1 MKKHSYV
8 DKFLAQLESLS
19 RLSPTK
25 VCFVLAELQNNAL
38 FKPVECDSGGSV
50 GGGSLVESK
59 NKPSTS
65 YPSKFFRTGSIN
77 TNESCFVDKWRK
89 NFPDESAIQK
99 YASRNELNE
108 QTRAAFDH
116 TAASQKRDTLS
127 EIHLDCVGLW
137 NSKMVDKILIQQ
149 VFTNENLIVV
159 KLPNWRN
166 LLRVCTNET
175 NDKRLKST
183 SLKLE
188 TKIVDLIPP
197 AGKTIK
203 LALQIYPNGIGKSL
217 GECVSAYVKII
228 SSPSKTY
235 TLTFFVKSNA
245 KKLENISKSI
255 SVDGSLNL
263 EQLVGIQEL
272 CNHKELDGFLK
283 KDCLMIGLK
292 VH

>member
-1 MKKHSYV
+1 MSF
-8 DKFLAQLESLS
+8 DAFDDS
-19 RLSPTK
+19 RLSFCSSEPSSS
-25 VCFVLAELQNNAL
+25 AERYRVTQEKSDFQLRRSNNSIRTESSTRNEPCSVDKPRKTIPEPRIEGQKCASRIESICSAN
-38 FKPVECDSGGSV
+38 KNEPVEQ
-50 GGGSLVESK
+50 
-59 NKPSTS
+59 N
-65 YPSKFFRTGSIN
+65 
-77 TNESCFVDKWRK
+77 
-89 NFPDESAIQK
+89 Q
-99 YASRNELNE
+99 
-108 QTRAAFDH
+108 AALEH
-116 TAASQKRDTLS
+116 TAVSPKHDTLS
-127 EIHLDCVGLW
+127 ENHLELVGLLS
-137 NSKMVDKILIQQ
+137 SKMVDKLLIQQ

-166 LLRVCTNET
+166 LFGVCTNET

-217 GECVSAYVKII
+217 VKCVSAYVKII
-228 SSPSKTY
+228 SSPSKMY

-283 KDCLMIGLK
+283 EDCLMIGLK
-292 VH
+292 ID